1 MSGSRQAC
9 GVKVEVDG
17 SMVSRVLESR
27 QESKQVN
34 RSEQKKKKNLIPKRA
49 VAQRS
54 TKGTRFSLSKPWKLC
69 RGGAGDVSAQW
80 LLVVQAG

>member
-1 MSGSRQAC
+1 MSGSRQAR

-17 SMVSRVLESR
+17 SMVSRVLKSR

-34 RSEQKKKKNLIPKRA
+34 RSEQKKKKTLY
-49 VAQRS
+49 QRERWH
-54 TKGTRFSLSKPWKLC
+54 KGARREYDSACLNRGSFAEEERVMLSA
-69 RGGAGDVSAQW
+69 RR

>member
-34 RSEQKKKKNLIPKRA
+34 RSEQKKKKTLYQREQWHKG
-49 VAQRS
+49 AQREHNS
-54 TKGTRFSLSKPWKLC
+54 ACLN
-69 RGGAGDVSAQW
+69 RGSFAEEEPEM
-80 LLVVQAG
+80 